1 VLNEDINPL
10 IGAGHASFWLN
21 ADRVDRISQELGLY
35 FKLNEAHNGYLEVYL
50 NSGLIGLFLLIL
62 VLIVGAVKIKREA
75 VAGSTYAA
83 FRLALLIGTAAYGM
97 TEAVFRLSIIFSAL
111 LLVLMEGSFEI
122 ESLDETEEVEHYSA
136 VAT

>member
-1 VLNEDINPL
+1 
-10 IGAGHASFWLN
+10 
-21 ADRVDRISQELGLY
+21 
-35 FKLNEAHNGYLEVYL
+35 
-50 NSGLIGLFLLIL
+50 
-62 VLIVGAVKIKREA
+62 
-75 VAGSTYAA
+75 
-83 FRLALLIGTAAYGM
+83 LALLIGTAAYGM